1 MLYFSIESTNFLVKK
16 LTTQN
21 FWRSSYLDI
30 SFYFGAFF
38 FYRKYQFFGEKIDNS
53 KFLEELI
60 PWHFILFW
68 CKIMQLFSIKVLNF
82 SFKSPNRSYRV
93 PIFLWKNWQLKIFGE
108 AHTLTFHFILVQ
120 NYAIVFDK
128 SIKFFCQI
136 PKPIL
141 SRVWVSSAIWFL
153 IL

>member
-68 CKIMQLFSIKVLNF
+68 CFFFLSK
-82 SFKSPNRSYRV
+82 V
-93 PIFLWKNWQLKIFGE
+93 PIFWWKNWQLKIFGG
-108 AHTLTFHFILVQ
+108 AHTLTFHFILVLFFSIESTNFLVKKLTTQ
-120 NYAIVFDK
+120 NFW
-128 SIKFFCQI
+128 
-136 PKPIL
+136 
-141 SRVWVSSAIWFL
+141 RSSYLDISFHFSSKLCNCFW
-153 IL
+153 